1 MVSEIELVEHAVK
14 AKGKAIPTYSH
25 FHVGAAL
32 LTEDDKVILGAN
44 IENASYGL
52 TICAERTAVF
62 KALLDGER
70 KFKAIAIAGD
80 SEVFL
85 PPCGACRQILLE
97 FCGKN
102 LDVLMVN
109 MKGEYVKKKMSELLP
124 FSFGEEFL
132 KHE

>member
-1 MVSEIELVEHAVK
+1 MTTEKQLAELAVE
-14 AKGKAIPTYSH
+14 AKKKAIPTYSH

-32 LTEDDKVILGAN
+32 LTDDEKIILGAN

-80 SEVFL
+80 SEDYL
-85 PPCGACRQILLE
+85 PPCGACRQILME
-97 FCGKN
+97 FCGPE
-102 LDVLMVN
+102 LDVIMVN
-109 MKGEYVKKKMSELLP
+109 QKGETKTMKMKELLP
-124 FSFGEEFL
+124 LSFNQEFL
-132 KHE
+132 K

>member
-1 MVSEIELVEHAVK
+1 MVSDQELVEQAIN
-14 AKGKAIPTYSH
+14 AKQKAIPTYSH

-32 LTEDDKVILGAN
+32 LTEDDKIILGAN

-80 SEVFL
+80 SDVYL
-85 PPCGACRQILLE
+85 SPCGACRQILLE
-97 FCGKN
+97 FCGKD

-109 MKGEYVKKKMSELLP
+109 NKGEHIKKKMGDLLP
-124 FSFGEEFL
+124 YSFGEEFF
-132 KHE
+132 K